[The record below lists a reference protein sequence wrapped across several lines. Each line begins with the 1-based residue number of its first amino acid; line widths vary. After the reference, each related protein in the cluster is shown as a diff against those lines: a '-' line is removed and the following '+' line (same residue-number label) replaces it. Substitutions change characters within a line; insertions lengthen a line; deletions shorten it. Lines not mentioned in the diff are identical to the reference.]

1 MNHNNVWLQ
10 WLNHFFFVL
19 IIYSVLDNIT
29 LKILC
34 YQKYCAIKVE
44 KCMLD
49 LFEQLLH
56 TVVNER
62 IGFKLLYWD
71 SNLWKYNL
79 LQIHAQT
86 SHITLYLLVVSIV
99 SLMSITDINLSQ
111 WRKLNSYYNILGIN
125 ILLGIKP

>member
-1 MNHNNVWLQ
+1 
-10 WLNHFFFVL
+10 
-19 IIYSVLDNIT
+19 
-29 LKILC
+29 
-34 YQKYCAIKVE
+34 
-44 KCMLD
+44 MLD

-111 WRKLNSYYNILGIN
+111 WRKLNSYYNILEIN